1 MKRPATDFSDGDD
14 DDLDEPPTK
23 RKVTKPVVVSNYHK
37 LARILANVMIRVRSF
52 DFNTVRQR
60 LGRLADANHPMVA
73 SALARMNNIAF
84 SFNKAKIVSAAQSE
98 ARFFMANNMVID
110 DVLLQFVTVDLRIYD
125 KPFLTLEDSM
135 VLLDNWFLHNG
146 WDALEF
152 ITNLFRVL
160 TKAAEKV
167 NVFLVMG
174 PSNSGKTMMLLQPL
188 SVLVSNVGRIPS
200 LNAASNNFVWQD
212 CLNTNLICIDECV
225 IQPGSFEE
233 AKQIFAGEDTS
244 VNIKHSPQAIL
255 KRTPIVACTN
265 RQPWVFAPNEKDAL
279 S

>member
-1 MKRPATDFSDGDD
+1 
-14 DDLDEPPTK
+14 
-23 RKVTKPVVVSNYHK
+23 
-37 LARILANVMIRVRSF
+37 
-52 DFNTVRQR
+52 
-60 LGRLADANHPMVA
+60 
-73 SALARMNNIAF
+73 
-84 SFNKAKIVSAAQSE
+84 
-98 ARFFMANNMVID
+98 MANNMAID

-125 KPFLTLEDSM
+125 KPFLSLEDSM

-167 NVFLVMG
+167 NAFLVMG

-244 VNIKHSPQAIL
+244 INVKHSPQAIL

-279 S
+279 LNRMFMYQTARPFEQLAEYSQFSLSPKVYTLLFSWYSSGTLSHHWAEFVKDASSIEASYNQLYAQFDDTTVEDYSNHFLVPSVP